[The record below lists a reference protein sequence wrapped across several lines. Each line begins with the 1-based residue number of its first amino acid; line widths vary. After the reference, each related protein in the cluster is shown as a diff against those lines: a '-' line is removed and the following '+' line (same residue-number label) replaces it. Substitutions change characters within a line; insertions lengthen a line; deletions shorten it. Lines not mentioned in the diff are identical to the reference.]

1 MAPAVGVDITFESSD
16 DAEAGPDCTTAG
28 DSLTGFEVP
37 NEKPLGDPK
46 DTGTTNG
53 DDDDDDDDVDDDVVV
68 NGTPLSALPPEN

>member
-1 MAPAVGVDITFESSD
+1 MAPAVGVDITFESSV

-37 NEKPLGDPK
+37 NEKPL
-46 DTGTTNG
+46 TANG
-53 DDDDDDDDVDDDVVV
+53 DDDDDDDDDDDEDNDDDVVV